1 MTRRFTVIAI
11 AVCAALLAAPRA
23 HAGFMNDP
31 ASAGFAPRV
40 PLSAFARPASW
51 FDPQR
56 LKLASTV
63 SFGTGFNG
71 GADGLGV
78 TSLTYQFKAPVT
90 LGVSLGT
97 SFGPNSAK
105 SQNPFF
111 LEGLNLTWQPSR
123 NTMFRVE
130 MRDVRSPL
138 QYGYGNYGYG
148 PWGRQGHGVDAFGYP
163 Y

>member
-1 MTRRFTVIAI
+1 MTRRLTVIAI
-11 AVCAALLAAPRA
+11 AVCAAVLAAPRA

-31 ASAGFAPRV
+31 ASAGFSPRV

-63 SFGTGFNG
+63 SFGTGFG
-71 GADGLGV
+71 GGTDGLGI
-78 TSLTYQFKAPVT
+78 TSLTYQFRAPITMSVN
-90 LGVSLGT
+90 VGT
-97 SFGPNSAK
+97 AFGPNAAR

-111 LEGLNLTWQPSR
+111 LEGLNVTWQPSR
-123 NTMFRVE
+123 NTLFRVE
-130 MRDVRSPL
+130 MHDVRSPL
-138 QYGYGNYGYG
+138 QYGYGSG
-148 PWGRQGHGVDAFGYP
+148 PWGRSGQRVDAFGYP

>member
-1 MTRRFTVIAI
+1 MNRRFTVLVIAMFG
-11 AVCAALLAAPRA
+11 VLLAAPRA
-23 HAGFMNDP
+23 QAGFMNDP

-40 PLSAFARPASW
+40 PMSAFARPASW

-63 SFGTGFNG
+63 SFGTGFG
-71 GADGLGV
+71 GGTDGLQV
-78 TSLTYQFKAPVT
+78 TSLSYQFRAPITMSVN
-90 LGVSLGT
+90 VGT
-97 SFGPNSAK
+97 AFGPNAAK

-111 LEGLNLTWQPSR
+111 LEGLNVTWQPSR

-148 PWGRQGHGVDAFGYP
+148 PWGRSAHGVDAFGYP